1 MISINSIKSI
11 KALSELQADVIPGG
25 VIYLIIE
32 GDTITWRKASKTFD
46 LDIFKIGEKIN
57 TNSIAGK
64 AIRENRT
71 MVQNVPRSL
80 YGVRLSTVA
89 EPLVNDDGQAVGAFS
104 MVFPRLHPVEKSFND
119 FAPILADMFP
129 EGSFLYATDLQKIIN
144 RQPSKKF
151 DMPAKTLGYV
161 LKEDDV
167 SNKVIKTKKYVS
179 SELDSSAYGVPI
191 LITVYPLFDED
202 NSNEVV
208 ATLGVVIPKILAGN
222 LRDMSVNLGTGLSGI
237 ASAVEELAASASNIH
252 ANEQE
257 LNREIKEIINL
268 SEEIN
273 EVSAFIKK
281 IADETNMLGLNA
293 AIEAAR
299 AGDAGR
305 GFGVVAEEIRKLSEQ
320 SKGTV
325 PKIKQITERIKTKVE
340 ETSENSQNS
349 LSSSQEQ
356 AAATEEITASIEEI
370 TTMSEELNKIAQQL

>member
-104 MVFPRLHPVEKSFND
+104 MVFPRLHPVVKSFND